1 MAPPA
6 TPKSPAFSVPYRSQ
20 GVLTGRVTKSSSEPP
35 SSPCAPGN
43 QNRARIQSPSKTA
56 KYGLC
61 PVCRIGRRVRSRF
74 HPKGTSPFP
83 GKWRFVCSNRIV
95 PSNKNTSNNDSGS
108 SSSSSSSSNGQAMV
122 KQSKGC
128 TYTEV
133 LDFDP
138 MKDPFL
144 QAELQVQDRDQD
156 WEQDRDQGQYE
167 QTPTS
172 KAMRKAT
179 AKENSAGSTRRW
191 RQSVLFAERQA
202 GTSSGDKG
210 RGEHRQEAN
219 APIRDEDKQH
229 DNFGSSLGRPRQ
241 DVPQK
246 GVTVRPNVPMGKA
259 SERAEG
265 PDEDYFD
272 DLGPED
278 EKELASLAEAASQHQ
293 DQSQT
298 LADAFVD
305 DFDEEDEVRLIEL
318 ADKASM
324 MDEFDEEDEACLIEL
339 ADKASSASL
348 PTRRR
353 LFGT

>member
-1 MAPPA
+1 
-6 TPKSPAFSVPYRSQ
+6 
-20 GVLTGRVTKSSSEPP
+20 
-35 SSPCAPGN
+35 
-43 QNRARIQSPSKTA
+43 
-56 KYGLC
+56 
-61 PVCRIGRRVRSRF
+61 
-74 HPKGTSPFP
+74 
-83 GKWRFVCSNRIV
+83 V

-167 QTPTS
+167 RTPTS

-179 AKENSAGSTRRW
+179 AKENSAGNTKRW
-191 RQSVLFAERQA
+191 RQSVLFAEKQA

-219 APIRDEDKQH
+219 APIRDEDKVGTARMKSGEIKAGDGSERQRHDLQAAGAAATNAALVAIEMAKKKRETIDLTGDEQQH

-246 GVTVRPNVPMGKA
+246 GVTERPNVPMGKA
-259 SERAEG
+259 SERAEA

-324 MDEFDEEDEACLIEL
+324 MDEFDEEDEAYLIEL